1 MSKTWGQMKRER
13 EEELSSRRNLMIV
26 DGTNLGFRFK
36 KDMVKPIAS
45 SFTNTIQSLAQ
56 SYGAKDTI
64 VLGDKGK
71 SIFRTKIFPEYKG
84 NREEKYENRTE
95 EEKAADKQ
103 FFEYLDD
110 AFELISNSLPTFRI
124 RGVEA
129 DDMAA
134 FIIQC
139 IGHHYDHIWLIST
152 DGDWD
157 TLLADNI
164 SRFSFTT
171 RKEYYLRDMFE
182 HHNVDTVEEFISLK
196 AIMGDL
202 GDNIRGVEGIGA
214 KRGYNIIRE
223 HGSALDIIDSMPI
236 PGSQKFIKNLNAS
249 AELIERNLM
258 LVDLPTFCVDAVEA
272 AGQDVY
278 EKFKSDLLNIVD
290 KETK

>member
-1 MSKTWGQMKRER
+1 MSKTWGQMKREA
-13 EEELSSRRNLMIV
+13 EEEMASRRNLMIV

-45 SFTNTIQSLAQ
+45 SFTNTINSLGQ
-56 SYGAKDTI
+56 SYEARDII

-71 SIFRTKIFPEYKG
+71 SIFRTDIFPEYKG
-84 NREEKYENRTE
+84 NRDEKYANRTE
-95 EEKAADKQ
+95 EEVAADKQ
-103 FFEYLDD
+103 FFEYLSD
-110 AFELISNSLPTFRI
+110 AFDLISTTHPTFRI
-124 RGVEA
+124 RGIEA
-129 DDMAA
+129 DDMAG

-139 IGHHYDHIWLIST
+139 IGSHYDHIWLIST

-157 TLLADNI
+157 TLLAPNI

-171 RKEYYLRDMFE
+171 RKEYYLRDMFD
-182 HHNVDTVEEFISLK
+182 HHNVDTVEQFISLK

-223 HGSALDIIDSMPI
+223 HGSALDIIDAI
-236 PGSQKFIKNLNAS
+236 PLPGKQKFIQNLNAS

-258 LVDLPTFCVDAVEA
+258 LVDLPTYCVDAVAA

-278 EKFKSDLLNIVD
+278 NQIVQDLNAIVA
-290 KETK
+290 KH